1 MEKEVYRNYLRRL
14 VVIDKDIS
22 RLEVEWLK
30 RHYANREFFM
40 EEIKRLQN
48 EEAMIIDS
56 LDCVELAFYYDDYKD
71 ELTKDE
77 LNALGRSLMQLIVR
91 KNKERKGRS

>member
-71 ELTKDE
+71 EL
-77 LNALGRSLMQLIVR
+77 NALGRSLMQLIVR